1 MNNII
6 DTKTKNEKAKI
17 TNGEYTIRI
26 PKDPLN
32 KNDEEIKICV
42 NSKEETFIKGKDYTV
57 PKHIKNLLEKAKYI

>member
-6 DTKTKNEKAKI
+6 DTKEKTQKEKNEK
-17 TNGEYTIRI
+17 GEYTIRI

-32 KNDEEIKICV
+32 KSDEVIKICI

-57 PKHIKNLLEKAKYI
+57 KANVKKLLEKAKYI